1 MRSNSALK
9 SNFIQLFLHGLARC
23 IISWILIASFY
34 ISLWMY
40 KDRVISPERKS
51 GFDAITV
58 ALSIALGLNIA
69 SSLKS
74 IALDLRWWILSK
86 RRRPSQEV

>member
-1 MRSNSALK
+1 MKSNSGLK
-9 SNFIQLFLHGLARC
+9 SNFIQLSLRGLARC
-23 IISWILIASFY
+23 VISWVLIAGFY

-74 IALDLRWWILSK
+74 IALDLRWWVLGK
-86 RRRPSQEV
+86 RRRPSKEV